1 MENSWLSMAK
11 RLQAIATTGNSYVQ
25 DKFDRERYNEVSAI
39 ALQMMADLSQKP
51 VEVMADLF
59 NEGTASYQTPK
70 AEVRAAIF
78 HEDRIL
84 LIQEKS
90 DGLWA
95 LPGGFAD
102 LGLSPAENVEKEVHE
117 EANLEVEATHLY
129 SVRHKSKGAYIPD
142 VIDFYKMFFLCRI
155 KGDPA
160 VSPGMETSGAAYFEL
175 EHLPPLSTRRTI
187 EGDLLAAWAFKN
199 NTGQATYFE

>member
-11 RLQAIATTGNSYVQ
+11 RLQAIATTGCTYVQ
-25 DKFDRERYNEVSAI
+25 DKFDKERYEEVSAI
-39 ALQMMADLSQKP
+39 ALQMMSDLSQKP
-51 VEVMADLF
+51 VAVIANLF
-59 NEGTASYQTPK
+59 NEGAASYQTPK
-70 AEVRAAIF
+70 AEVRAAVF

-102 LGLSPAENVEKEVHE
+102 LGLSPQENVEKEVHE
-117 EANLEVEATHLY
+117 EANVEVEATHLY
-129 SVRHKSKGAYIPD
+129 SVRHKMKGDYDPD
-142 VIDFYKMFFLCRI
+142 VIDFYKMFFLCHI
-155 KGDPA
+155 KNDPT
-160 VSPGMETSGAAYFEL
+160 VSPGLETSGAAYFEL
-175 EHLPPLSTRRTI
+175 DNLPPLSTGRTI
-187 EGDLLAAWAFKN
+187 EDDLLAAWTFKN

>member
-11 RLQAIATTGNSYVQ
+11 RLQAIATTGNTYVQ
-25 DKFDRERYNEVSAI
+25 DKFDQERYDEVSAI

-59 NEGTASYQTPK
+59 NEGAASYQTPK
-70 AEVRAAIF
+70 GEVRAAVF

-117 EANLEVEATHLY
+117 EANIEVEATHLY
-129 SVRHKSKGAYIPD
+129 SVRHKSKGAYDPD

-155 KGDPA
+155 KNNHA
-160 VSPGMETSGAAYFEL
+160 VSPGLETSGAAYFEL
-175 EHLPPLSTRRTI
+175 DNLPPLSTGRTI
-187 EGDLLAAWAFKN
+187 AGDLLAAWDFKN
-199 NTGQATYFE
+199 NTSQATYFE

>member
-11 RLQAIATTGNSYVQ
+11 RLQAIATTGNTYVQ

-51 VEVMADLF
+51 VEVMADL
-59 NEGTASYQTPK
+59 
-70 AEVRAAIF
+70 
-78 HEDRIL
+78 
-84 LIQEKS
+84 
-90 DGLWA
+90 
-95 LPGGFAD
+95 
-102 LGLSPAENVEKEVHE
+102 
-117 EANLEVEATHLY
+117 THLY

-175 EHLPPLSTRRTI
+175 EDLPPLSTRRTI